1 MKRDLPERIR
11 VCIAIETGI
20 ADIYREFMVLFPQAM
35 DLWGKLAMEEE
46 NHAAVLAIGSR
57 YADLGKLPDYIVP
70 ESLPNMRNTLDLVT
84 AVKRTL
90 KSGGL
95 SLKEALEIS
104 LRLEQTLEESYM
116 IDVMTRETESEI
128 VERLQR
134 LMADTKSHITTIKEY
149 MKTAS
154 LK

>member
-1 MKRDLPERIR
+1 MKRDLPERIK

-20 ADIYREFMVLFPQAM
+20 ADIYREFMVLFPQAG

-46 NHAAVLAIGSR
+46 NHAAILAIGSR

-90 KSGGL
+90 KGGGL
-95 SLKEALEIS
+95 SLKEALDIS

-116 IDVMTRETESEI
+116 IDVMTRETESKI

-134 LMADTKSHITTIKEY
+134 LMADTKSHIITIKEY